1 MAGFKCFELQRW
13 IWTFDVSRDEKSAVQ
28 IAASKYC
35 QLSEWLIKDNDV
47 IADQIYNSDEMEL
60 FWRFLPTT
68 ALAGEVETS
77 VSGLVQNK
85 D

>member
-1 MAGFKCFELQRW
+1 
-13 IWTFDVSRDEKSAVQ
+13 
-28 IAASKYC
+28 
-35 QLSEWLIKDNDV
+35 V